1 MKYIATTLATT
12 DGAEQLKIMSR
23 NSNHVN
29 KTYFIKYSL
38 KKMIVCKLIYKLYR
52 AAIENNI
59 KLKNT
64 VERASVNMQ

>member
-12 DGAEQLKIMSR
+12 DGAEQLKIMLS

-38 KKMIVCKLIYKLYR
+38 KKNDSMQIDIQIVPSRDRK
-52 AAIENNI
+52 
-59 KLKNT
+59 
-64 VERASVNMQ
+64 